1 MEKLAV
7 LDAFQQK
14 IVFIHT
20 TNGEIEYTIENV
32 GHADGL
38 EIDKA
43 KKYLYWTDMGSNRNG
58 EDFPSPDGAIYRS
71 KLDGSEKELLIGNG
85 QIYTPKQLQLD
96 LETQYLYWCD
106 REGAS
111 VYRIKT
117 DGNQLEK
124 LVERDD
130 SPVCPKNIHD
140 QCVGIAIDKNFDH
153 LYWTQKGPKKGGK
166 GRIFRAGLNIP
177 AGENALNRSD
187 TLTLLSD
194 LPEPIDLEIDTENRI
209 LYWTDRGSEP
219 NGNSLNC
226 ANITDAGL
234 ENHKILVTGF
244 KEAIGLVLAPSYIF
258 VSDLSGCV
266 YRINRNTLEKD
277 VIYSG
282 GQALTGM
289 VIF

>member
-1 MEKLAV
+1 MSGL
-7 LDAFQQK
+7 
-14 IVFIHT
+14 INGT
-20 TNGEIEYTIENV
+20 T
-32 GHADGL
+32 L
-38 EIDKA
+38 
-43 KKYLYWTDMGSNRNG
+43 YLYWTDMGPNRNG
-58 EDFPSPDGAIYRS
+58 EDFLSPDGAIYRS
-71 KLDGSEKELLIGNG
+71 KIDGSEKELLIGNG

-96 LETQYLYWCD
+96 EETQYLYWCD

-111 VYRIKT
+111 VYRAKV
-117 DGNQLEK
+117 DGSQLEK

-130 SPVCPKNIHD
+130 SSVYPKNINN
-140 QCVGIAIDKNFDH
+140 QCVGIAIDKNCDH
-153 LYWTQKGPKKGGK
+153 IYWTQKGPKKGGK

-177 AGENALNRSD
+177 VGENALNRSD
-187 TLTLLSD
+187 ILTLLSD
-194 LPEPIDLEIDTENRI
+194 LPEPIDLEIDTTNRI

-226 ANITDAGL
+226 ADITDAGL

-244 KEAIGLVLAPSYIF
+244 KEAIGLVLSAPYIF

-266 YRINRNTLEKD
+266 YRINRDTLQKY

-289 VIF
+289 AIF